1 MNCLNLTKKI
11 SIWAPQWWCQ
21 SNLQSLLTPLSKSL
35 SREDLIFQQNTRRAF
50 NVPMKIKKRLKI
62 LNLQDYILLKQRL
75 LPLVSKVL
83 ILWLKSLVKSVL
95 VLPKRKLK
103 VRALQLNN
111 QRTWRNH
118 WIDCLS
124 QNQKPRLEN
133 PTIPL
138 QLNWVSIRAWLS
150 LQIKSI

>member
-1 MNCLNLTKKI
+1 MLRLKKTNQLMNCLNLTKKI
-11 SIWAPQWWCQ
+11 SIWAPQWRYQ

-111 QRTWRNH
+111 Q
-118 WIDCLS
+118 
-124 QNQKPRLEN
+124 
-133 PTIPL
+133 
-138 QLNWVSIRAWLS
+138 S
-150 LQIKSI
+150 LLLH

>member
-1 MNCLNLTKKI
+1 
-11 SIWAPQWWCQ
+11 
-21 SNLQSLLTPLSKSL
+21 LTPLSKSL

-118 WIDCLS
+118 WIDCHS